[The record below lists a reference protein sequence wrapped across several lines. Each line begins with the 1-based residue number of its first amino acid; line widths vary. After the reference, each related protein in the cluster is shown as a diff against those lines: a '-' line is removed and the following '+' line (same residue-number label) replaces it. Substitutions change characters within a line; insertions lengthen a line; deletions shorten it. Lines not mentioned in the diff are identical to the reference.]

1 MHGNDE
7 KKLFDFVY
15 MDVPSKKT
23 VRARKSERPNGE
35 WETMTTNQTKQCLR
49 VIIIYH
55 RAVILPDEVGWNSNH
70 FFFFISFRAK
80 ICISTIYF
88 GVHLRY
94 GLCCPAQ
101 MRFYFWT
108 VWMVNGIDVDWDGK
122 SINLLWNKHG
132 LVVLDQRVRVKEI
145 RSKWFDA
152 SQFRFRCETNQNTL
166 EKIINF
172 GGVTYICTPCSTAHR
187 YYLAYQLILI
197 RGSNPS
203 PS

>member
-1 MHGNDE
+1 MFQA
-7 KKLFDFVY
+7 KKQWERE
-15 MDVPSKKT
+15 
-23 VRARKSERPNGE
+23 RARGQMVSERR
-35 WETMTTNQTKQCLR
+35 WRQTKPNNACVSLSFITEQSFCQTR
-49 VIIIYH
+49 SDEIQII
-55 RAVILPDEVGWNSNH
+55 
-70 FFFFISFRAK
+70 FFFISFRAK

-152 SQFRFRCETNQNTL
+152 SQFRFQCETNQNTL